1 MKNAGASARE
11 KRLIDIYT
19 AGAIALLFLV
29 STANAA
35 WVAAFALA
43 LLAAGLFVFPA
54 QRSRVVIVGTI
65 GAITGLAVAVLVRIF
80 G

>member
-1 MKNAGASARE
+1 MKSAGASARE